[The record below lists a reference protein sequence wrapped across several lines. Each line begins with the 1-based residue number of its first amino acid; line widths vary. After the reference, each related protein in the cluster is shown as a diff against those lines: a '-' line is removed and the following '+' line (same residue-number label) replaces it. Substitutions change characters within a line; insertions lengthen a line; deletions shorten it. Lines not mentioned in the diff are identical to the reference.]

1 MNIGGMKRCV
11 FWVFIV
17 YRNYLLIFL
26 LCIFIMIGCASFF
39 SFYLGSIF
47 KLKLW
52 TILSLCDTKEFNVI
66 PVEISCVF
74 IKVGLQI
81 FRCLTQPAFVWIQ
94 KKCAKELVE
103 TQNSSYKTVHSHLQQ
118 LPYMRKALWTF
129 VMAFHHFGQISNQ

>member
-94 KKCAKELVE
+94 KKLCQRISWNSEFKL
-103 TQNSSYKTVHSHLQQ
+103 QNSSQSSATTSLYEKSTLNFCDGIS
-118 LPYMRKALWTF
+118 PFWTD
-129 VMAFHHFGQISNQ
+129 